1 MNSFMKSCRSLRIH
15 LTRFLEGLLIAA
27 VLVLVLDVL
36 WGVFSRYVLGD
47 QSGWTEELARMLLI
61 QVSLLGAAAAFGE
74 KAHLGVDFFTGL
86 FDPSARR
93 IAAILSCLI
102 VLFFAGAVLVSGGW
116 KLVARTFELNQQ
128 LMALGIAKGFIYL
141 CVPISGFFIILV
153 TLEQLMETC
162 LNKESAQ

>member
-1 MNSFMKSCRSLRIH
+1 MNTFMESFRTLRVQ
-15 LTRFLEGLLIAA
+15 LTRFLEGLLVAA

-86 FDPSARR
+86 FAPPARR
-93 IAAILSCLI
+93 MATALSYLLVLLFAAAIL
-102 VLFFAGAVLVSGGW
+102 VGGGW
-116 KLVARTFELNQQ
+116 KLVSRTFELNQQ

-141 CVPISGFFIILV
+141 CVPISGLFVILV
-153 TLEQLMETC
+153 TLEQLIETC
-162 LNKESAQ
+162 LKEEDAQ